1 MQHKKQLGGNK
12 FISKVRVFRPD
23 QGSLPYMLFYADGLE
38 SEPSPSP
45 QTESQARAAREVADI
60 HENEGKV
67 FSQVEER
74 IIKRSKDGRD
84 IQREHVF
91 RLTE

>member
-38 SEPSPSP
+38 PEPSPSP
-45 QTESQARAAREVADI
+45 QEESQARATREAADI
-60 HENEGKV
+60 HENEDKV

-74 IIKRSKDGRD
+74 IVKQSKDGRN
-84 IQREHVF
+84 IQREHIF
-91 RLTE
+91 RLPE

>member
-12 FISKVRVFRPD
+12 FISKVRVFKPD

-38 SEPSPSP
+38 PEPSPSP
-45 QTESQARAAREVADI
+45 RAEPQAREAREVVNI
-60 HENEGKV
+60 HEHEYKV

-74 IIKRSKDGRD
+74 IVKRSKDGRN